1 MKEQAA
7 DTPPGAPHRSGRRL
21 VDALAGVVA
30 GALTLAAADLVAQ
43 VLDPASSPLLA
54 VGGTVIDLT
63 PGWLKDFA
71 VSRFG
76 TSDKLV
82 LLLSMGLVVTALAAA
97 AGLMV
102 RRRPRV
108 AALLVLA
115 LGLVAAAAAAA
126 RPGGGPLALVPSLA
140 GVAAG
145 LPALLRYGRT
155 ARPRGAASSGVHPE
169 PGDAAPGRRQ
179 VLLTVAGTAGAAALV
194 GAAGRAVPVLTGHGQ
209 GPADVRLPAPSDA
222 DVLDAAAAS
231 VAVDGVTPFVTSA
244 RDFYRID
251 TALVVPKLEAARLA
265 AEAARD
271 GGSGGRPRA
280 AMSCCQA
287 AHRADDHAHLRVQ
300 PGRRQV
306 AGNARWLGYPLER
319 PARGAGVQPD
329 ADMVV
334 SPHRRLHRS
343 DAARRSDDGRD
354 ACSPSA

>member
-1 MKEQAA
+1 MKEQRRQR
-7 DTPPGAPHRSGRRL
+7 PPGAPRRGGAAC

-30 GALTLAAADLVAQ
+30 GALTLAVADLVAQ

-97 AGLMV
+97 AGLTV

-126 RPGGGPLALVPSLA
+126 RPGGGPLARRPVPGRRRRRAPRAALVRPDR
-140 GVAAG
+140 
-145 LPALLRYGRT
+145 PARR
-155 ARPRGAASSGVHPE
+155 RCRFESVRPE
-169 PGDAAPGRRQ
+169 PGDAAAGPAA
-179 VLLTVAGTAGAAALV
+179 VLVTVAGTAGAAALA

-222 DVLDAAAAS
+222 GVLDAAAAS
-231 VAVDGVTPFVTSA
+231 VAVDGVTPVRDA
-244 RDFYRID
+244 RPGLLPHRHRPVR
-251 TALVVPKLEAARLA
+251 AAARRLDDW
-265 AEAARD
+265 RLRLH
-271 GGSGGRPRA
+271 GMVGPRA
-280 AMSCCQA
+280 
-287 AHRADDHAHLRVQ
+287 RARL
-300 PGRRQV
+300 P
-306 AGNARWLGYPLER
+306 R
-319 PARGAGVQPD
+319 PARPCRSSSATITLTCVSNEVGRDARRQRAVAGSSRRRP
-329 ADMVV
+329 ARAR
-334 SPHRRLHRS
+334 PAYGPTPTWCCHELRRLHRL
-343 DAARRSDDGRD
+343 ARRSPR
-354 ACSPSA
+354 